1 MSLSGYS
8 VALPTHADVAIV
20 GAGAMGLF
28 TALSLSTA
36 GRKVVVIDR
45 GRPWREASG
54 VNAGSLGV
62 QNKRQELVPF
72 ALEAMR
78 VWSGLDR
85 DLGAD
90 VGYRRSGGLRVA
102 VTPEEREKLLST
114 ATRQREMGVQIEWLE
129 GALLRRWAPYLSGEV
144 TAATFCP
151 DDGFASA
158 LLLGPALVGAA
169 RRKGVSLV
177 TDAPVTGAAEEGDEV
192 RLVTPLGEVRVGQ
205 LLVAAGA
212 WTARVAALFGVHL
225 RVDLDVDM
233 LSVTE
238 PSPPIMAGILSHA
251 RGILTLKQFSNGS
264 CIIGGGWQGHGDLDT
279 GDKGIDYVSVIHNL
293 RLAAS
298 VVPALSGLHVL
309 RHWAGFEGVTPDS
322 LPYFG
327 RLPGT
332 RSVFVLACARGGWTV
347 APLFGRLMAELMLS
361 GRTSMPLDP
370 FDPGRFGHA

>member
-1 MSLSGYS
+1 MSLTGHS
-8 VALPTHADVAIV
+8 VALPSDADVAIV

-28 TALSLSTA
+28 TALGLRTA
-36 GRKVVVIDR
+36 GRKVVVIDM

-72 ALEAMR
+72 ALDAMGI
-78 VWSGLDR
+78 WATLAR
-85 DLGAD
+85 DLGCD

-102 VTPEEREKLLST
+102 VTQPERERLSST
-114 ATRQREMGVQIEWLE
+114 AARQQEMGVQIEWLE
-129 GALLRRWAPYLSGEV
+129 GAALRRRAPYLSEEV

-169 RRKGVSLV
+169 RRKGIVLV
-177 TDAPVTGAAEEGDEV
+177 MGTSVTAAFEESGGV
-192 RLVTPLGEVRVGQ
+192 RLVTARGELRVGQ

-212 WTARVAALFGVHL
+212 WSARVAAFFNVRLPVT
-225 RVDLDVDM
+225 LDVDM

-238 PSPPIMAGILSHA
+238 PSPPILGGILMHA
-251 RGILTLKQFSNGS
+251 SGILTLKQFSNGS
-264 CIIGGGWQGHGDLDT
+264 CIIGGGWQGKGDLET
-279 GDKGIDYVSVIHNL
+279 GAKEIDYESVLHNL
-293 RLAAS
+293 RLATRI
-298 VVPALSGLHVL
+298 VPSLSALHVV
-309 RHWAGFEGVTPDS
+309 RQWAGFEGVTPDS

-347 APLFGRLMAELMLS
+347 APLFGRLMAELMVS
-361 GRTSMPLDP
+361 GRSSITSTS
-370 FDPGRFGHA
+370 